1 MCLLAARSATSCKPH
16 LAVARLAEQAPSTQR
31 SSVMLR
37 TGTSGA
43 RVHRVLCGPACRSD
57 SVAEEIVRLPHR
69 DDAIA
74 IRQRIR
80 AKICIAPD
88 EEHELSAGSLS
99 VARLLLVAGIAA
111 AGVVPARVA
120 WSQINGWRFA
130 GRKGKLAP
138 VDERASG
145 ALARHPKRRRPTV
158 SVGLLRPRKAGHSEA
173 AAPRSRRGTV
183 SPPGQSWRRVG
194 CQSLARHRRGHARD
208 LGSDMEG

>member
-1 MCLLAARSATSCKPH
+1 
-16 LAVARLAEQAPSTQR
+16 
-31 SSVMLR
+31 MLR

-120 WSQINGWRFA
+120 LWAPGEYWATCA
-130 GRKGKLAP
+130 G
-138 VDERASG
+138 
-145 ALARHPKRRRPTV
+145 
-158 SVGLLRPRKAGHSEA
+158 
-173 AAPRSRRGTV
+173 
-183 SPPGQSWRRVG
+183 
-194 CQSLARHRRGHARD
+194 
-208 LGSDMEG
+208 